1 MVRNRK
7 LYKLINKNVAIDEV
21 CATFILTYLFGAIA
35 IKNSFTAFDLS
46 ILLIA
51 GYTKLSTCVVV
62 EGWTIGFRGSHPARG
77 PEVAQ
82 ACYR

>member
-1 MVRNRK
+1 MK
-7 LYKLINKNVAIDEV
+7 FCLKQA
-21 CATFILTYLFGAIA
+21 CATFILTYLFGALA

-51 GYTKLSTCVVV
+51 GFTKLSPFIVA
-62 EGWTIGFRGSHPARG
+62 EGRTIGFRELHPARG

-82 ACYR
+82 AWSKGFLTVV